1 MSPYLGGLIAIA
13 VAANGCSD
21 IVCTTQ
27 PRPAI
32 KAEIR
37 DSVTNAPAALGASL
51 IVTNQSVY
59 DSTAFPYESPTVLS
73 AGNATAGTYTVRV
86 RKAGYRLWEQ
96 TGIVVNGDR
105 CGAEAV
111 ELQIR
116 LRPKP

>member
-1 MSPYLGGLIAIA
+1 MSRSLGGLIVLA
-13 VAANGCSD
+13 VAANGCSEL
-21 IVCTTQ
+21 VCTTQ

-37 DSVTNAPAALGASL
+37 DSITNAPAALGASL
-51 IVTNQSVY
+51 IVTNPAVY
-59 DSTAFPYESPTVLS
+59 DSSTFPYESPIVLS

-86 RKAGYRLWEQ
+86 RKAGYRLWER
-96 TGIVVNGDR
+96 TGIVVKGDR

-116 LRPKP
+116 LQPGP